1 MPLGLVV
8 WIMIYLGAAS
18 LFGFILMGADKR
30 KAVQH
35 KWRIPEKSL
44 FLIALAGGSVGVL
57 LGMWVFRHKT
67 KHLSFSIGILMIIAV
82 QICAAVLIYRGL

>member
-1 MPLGLVV
+1 MPPGLVV

-67 KHLSFSIGILMIIAV
+67 KHLSFSIGIPMIIAV

>member
-1 MPLGLVV
+1 MPPGLVV

-44 FLIALAGGSVGVL
+44 FLIALTGGSVGVL

-67 KHLSFSIGILMIIAV
+67 KHLSFSIGIPMIIAV